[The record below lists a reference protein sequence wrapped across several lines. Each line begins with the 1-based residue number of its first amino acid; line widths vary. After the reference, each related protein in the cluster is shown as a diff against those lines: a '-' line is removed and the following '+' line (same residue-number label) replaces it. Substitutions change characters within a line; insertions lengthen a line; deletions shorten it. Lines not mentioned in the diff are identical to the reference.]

1 MPYGWLAM
9 VHGVVDTQRF
19 GNESFTI
26 DLHEVLKS
34 FDLGAMGT
42 VKARWR
48 RLVFQVDVD
57 WAKLSDD
64 GGVGDSLVRYDVTSK
79 VGWPRPSAATAS
91 TSFPEGSSEGP
102 PPRTTRP
109 SRST

>member
-79 VGWPRPSAATAS
+79 VGWLQALGGYRVYELPGGP
-91 TSFPEGSSEGP
+91 SEGP
-102 PPRTTRP
+102 PPRTSRP